1 MNTNVLI
8 IGLGLIGGSLS
19 LALQRNPNVK
29 IYGYDQDEQ
38 SLVMAKKLGV
48 IHEIVEHPG
57 EVANRSDFI
66 IFATPVNVTIKLM
79 KDLLNWNV
87 SDTTVITDTGSTKKL
102 IMEQAELLISQGYQ
116 FIGGH
121 PMAGSHKSGV
131 AAAKAHLFENAYYVL
146 TPPPNIKPESLANLE
161 SLLTPTKGKLVKLAA
176 EEHDQM
182 TAVVSHFPHLIAAS
196 LVRQLKEKNE
206 VSPMT
211 KHLAAGGFRDITRIA
226 SSNPVMWRDIT
237 LQNREKLIG
246 MLDDWQKE
254 MEIVKNLLM
263 QQDPERIEEFFS
275 AAKKFRDDLPVNTSG
290 AVYTEYDL
298 YVDIPDYPGVISE
311 ITGYLAKDEISI
323 TNLRI
328 IETRTDVLGVL
339 VISFQTPKDRER
351 GEACIKSYTTFD
363 TYIS

>member
-19 LALQRNPNVK
+19 LALQRNPDIK

-38 SLVMAKKLGV
+38 SLMMAKKLGV
-48 IHEIVEHPG
+48 IHEIVNHPK
-57 EVANRSDFI
+57 EAANCSDYI
-66 IFATPVNVTIKLM
+66 VFATPVNITIELM
-79 KDLLNWNV
+79 KDLPKWNV
-87 SDTTVITDTGSTKKL
+87 SNTTVITDTGSTKKL
-102 IMEQAELLISQGYQ
+102 IMKQAEQLINEGYQ

-131 AAAKAHLFENAYYVL
+131 AAAKAHLFENAFYVL
-146 TPPPNIKPESLANLE
+146 TPHPATKPACLSKLE
-161 SLLTPTKGKLVKLAA
+161 SLLAPTKGKLVKLTA

-196 LVRQLKEKNE
+196 LVRQLKEKNK

-237 LQNREKLIG
+237 LQNRDKLIG
-246 MLDDWQKE
+246 MLEDWQEE
-254 MEIVKNLLM
+254 METVKNLLM
-263 QQDPERIEEFFS
+263 HPDPERIEEFFS

-328 IETRTDVLGVL
+328 IETRTDVFGVL

-351 GEACIKSYTTFD
+351 GEACIKTYTTFD